1 MRKLI
6 FALLLLLTIYYLSTH
21 YEELKQVLEVFRE
34 GDGRWL
40 WAAMGVQLIWTAN
53 IAAAFQAC
61 YNIMGIR
68 ERLARLVVLT
78 SAAIFVNVVV
88 PTYGVGTVAVLV
100 TDGHQRGRPAGKV
113 WTAVF
118 LYTLFDYLGF
128 MVVLLPAMIILDQL
142 GAMNI
147 VFITAGFF
155 AVAVA
160 VVLIAMTFLGIWS
173 DSTMVGTVS
182 TLVTLLNKTLKP
194 LLRRDLIH
202 PYRAQ
207 IFAREISEGLRQI
220 RRKPSGLIA
229 PGVLALTRKVLMMT
243 ILYMVSTAF
252 HHPLSFDTLLATFG
266 ISYLFSVASLTPSGV
281 GIVEGAMVVTLVT
294 LNVPLPTAVVI
305 ALAYRGITLWLRL
318 AYGGLALL
326 WFGYKPRTT
335 VGANAVVGNPSLEDH
350 PHSPL
355 DTNDGQSV

>member
-6 FALLLLLTIYYLSTH
+6 FGLLLLLTIYYLSTH
-21 YEELKQVLEVFRE
+21 YEELKQVLDVFRE

-40 WAAMGVQLIWTAN
+40 WAAIGVQLIWTAN

-128 MVVLLPAMIILDQL
+128 MVVLLPAMIILDRL

-155 AVAVA
+155 AAAVA
-160 VVLIAMTFLGIWS
+160 VILVAMTLLGIWS
-173 DSTMVGTVS
+173 ESRMVETVS
-182 TLVTLLNKTLKP
+182 TLVTLLNKTLHRF
-194 LLRRDLIH
+194 LRRDLIN
-202 PYRAQ
+202 PVQAQ
-207 IFAREISEGLRQI
+207 SFAHEMSDGLRQI
-220 RRKPSGLIA
+220 RRSPSGLIA
-229 PGVLALTRKVLMMT
+229 PGALALSRKVLMMT
-243 ILYMVSTAF
+243 ILYAVSRAF
-252 HHPLSFDTLLATFG
+252 HHPLPLGTLFATFG

-281 GIVEGAMVVTLVT
+281 GIVEGAMVVTLVA
-294 LNVPLPTAVVI
+294 LDVPLATAVAI

-318 AYGGLALL
+318 AYGGLAIL
-326 WFGYKPRTT
+326 WYGYKPTT
-335 VGANAVVGNPSLEDH
+335 AVQASAVMGNPSSKDH
-350 PHSPL
+350 AHSSQDL
-355 DTNDGQSV
+355 NKS

>member
-1 MRKLI
+1 MRKIIYAILI
-6 FALLLLLTIYYLSTH
+6 LLTIYYVSTH
-21 YEELKQVLEVFRE
+21 YEELKQVLEVFGE

-40 WAAMGVQLIWTAN
+40 WAAVGVQILWMVN

-61 YNIMGIR
+61 YDIMGVK

-88 PTYGVGTVAVLV
+88 PTYGIGTVAVLV
-100 TDGHQRGRPAGKV
+100 TDGYQRGRPAGKV

-118 LYTLFDYLGF
+118 IYTLFDYLGF

-147 VFITAGFF
+147 VFITAGLFAA
-155 AVAVA
+155 AVAL
-160 VVLIAMTFLGIWS
+160 VLVAMTFLGIWS
-173 DSTMVGTVS
+173 ETKMVGTVS
-182 TLVTLLNKTLKP
+182 ALVTLVNKALHSF
-194 LLRRDLIH
+194 LRRDLIH
-202 PYRAQ
+202 LLRAK
-207 IFAREISEGLRQI
+207 IFAHEISDGLGQI
-220 RRKPSGLIA
+220 RRAPRSLLA
-229 PGVLALTRKVLMMT
+229 PGALALSRKVLMMT
-243 ILYMVSTAF
+243 ILYFVSKAF
-252 HHPLSFDTLLATFG
+252 HHPLSLDILLATFG

-294 LNVPLPTAVVI
+294 LNVPLATAVAI

-326 WFGYKPRTT
+326 WFGYKPSAT
-335 VGANAVVGNPSLEDH
+335 VRANKVVANPSSEDH
-350 PHSPL
+350 PLSPL
-355 DTNDGQSV
+355 DTEDNKSV

>member
-1 MRKLI
+1 MRKIIYAILI
-6 FALLLLLTIYYLSTH
+6 LLTIYYLSMH
-21 YEELKQVLEVFRE
+21 YEELKQVLEVFGE

-40 WAAMGVQLIWTAN
+40 WAAIGVQILWMVN

-61 YNIMGIR
+61 YHIVGVK

-88 PTYGVGTVAVLV
+88 PTYGIGTVAVLI

-113 WTAVF
+113 WTAAF
-118 LYTLFDYLGF
+118 IYTLFDYLGF
-128 MVVLLPAMIILDQL
+128 MVVLLPSMIILDQL

-147 VFITAGFF
+147 VFITASLF

-160 VVLIAMTFLGIWS
+160 VVLVAMTFLGIWS
-173 DSTMVGTVS
+173 ETKMVVTVS
-182 TLVTLLNKTLKP
+182 ALVSLVNKAFRSF
-194 LLRRDLIH
+194 LRRDLIH
-202 PYRAQ
+202 PLRAKN
-207 IFAREISEGLRQI
+207 FAHEISDGLGQI
-220 RRKPSGLIA
+220 RRA
-229 PGVLALTRKVLMMT
+229 PQSLLTPGALALSRKVLMMT
-243 ILYMVSTAF
+243 ILYSVSKAF
-252 HHPLSFDTLLATFG
+252 HHPLPLDILLATFG

-294 LNVPLPTAVVI
+294 LNVPLATAVAI

-326 WFGYKPRTT
+326 WFGYKPSAT
-335 VGANAVVGNPSLEDH
+335 VRASTAAANPSSDDRPHSSLDMEDH
-350 PHSPL
+350 K
-355 DTNDGQSV
+355 SV

>member
-6 FALLLLLTIYYLSTH
+6 FGLLLLLTFYYLSTH

-40 WAAMGVQLIWTAN
+40 WAAIGVQLLWTAN

-61 YNIMGIR
+61 YDIMGIR

-147 VFITAGFF
+147 VFITAGLF

-173 DSTMVGTVS
+173 ESKMVGTVS
-182 TLVTLLNKTLKP
+182 TLVTLLNKALHP
-194 LLRRDLIH
+194 LLRRDLIN
-202 PYRAQ
+202 PFRAQ
-207 IFAREISEGLRQI
+207 IFAHEMSDGLRQI
-220 RRKPSGLIA
+220 RRSPRGLIA
-229 PGVLALTRKVLMMT
+229 PGALALTRKVLMMT
-243 ILYMVSTAF
+243 ILYMVSKAF
-252 HHPLSFDTLLATFG
+252 HHPLPLDALLATFG

-281 GIVEGAMVVTLVT
+281 GIVEGAMVVTLVA
-294 LNVPLPTAVVI
+294 LNVPLATAVAI

-318 AYGGLALL
+318 AYGGLAVL
-326 WFGYKPRTT
+326 WFGYKPIT
-335 VGANAVVGNPSLEDH
+335 AVQESAVIGNPSSQDH
-350 PHSPL
+350 THSSQ
-355 DTNDGQSV
+355 DMDQS

>member
-1 MRKLI
+1 MRKIIYVLLI
-6 FALLLLLTIYYLSTH
+6 LLTIYYVSTH
-21 YEELKQVLEVFRE
+21 YEELKQVLEVFGE

-40 WAAMGVQLIWTAN
+40 WAAVGIQILWMVN

-61 YNIMGIR
+61 YAVMGVKV
-68 ERLARLVVLT
+68 RLVRLVILT

-100 TDGHQRGRPAGKV
+100 TDGYRRGRPAGKV

-147 VFITAGFF
+147 VFITAGIF
-155 AVAVA
+155 AAAVA
-160 VVLIAMTFLGIWS
+160 VVLVAMALLGIWS
-173 DSTMVGTVS
+173 EMKLVGTVS
-182 TLVTLLNKTLKP
+182 TVVPLVNKSLRP
-194 LLRRDLIH
+194 FLRRELID
-202 PYRAQ
+202 PQRAKT
-207 IFAREISEGLRQI
+207 FVREISEGLMLI
-220 RRKPSGLIA
+220 RRSPKYLLGPA
-229 PGVLALTRKVLMMT
+229 ALALSRKLLMIM
-243 ILYMVSTAF
+243 ILYMVSRAF
-252 HHPLSFDTLLATFG
+252 HHPLSLGVLIATFG

-281 GIVEGAMVVTLVT
+281 GIVEGAMVITLVA
-294 LNVPLPTAVVI
+294 LDIPLPTAVAI

-326 WFGYKPRTT
+326 WFGYTPSQPIR
-335 VGANAVVGNPSLEDH
+335 ADAVIGNPSMESN
-350 PHSPL
+350 PHNFQ
-355 DTNDGQSV
+355 DTDNA